1 MEEEIMLTSLDA
13 EGMKKINSMWKI
25 QMVSVHTSIP
35 VFSNRYMV
43 GYESSD
49 PSSKG
54 IGLPNM
60 LEPYSPFSVGGGY
73 GLVIVV

>member
-1 MEEEIMLTSLDA
+1 MQYMMSSLNGSFLTRACTWFIGKEPL
-13 EGMKKINSMWKI
+13 
-25 QMVSVHTSIP
+25 P

-43 GYESSD
+43 GYELSD